1 MEGTR
6 EPFMAWIFVILFA
19 AASIAGGAAIAY
31 ITGATAV
38 LSFVAADATRYLA
51 ILPQRVLSQ
60 LDVFTFLAM
69 PLFILAGELMSRGGI
84 TRALIDLAMLI
95 VGRFKGGLGHVN
107 IATSIFL
114 SSMSGSAVADAA
126 AITSALV
133 PEMERRGYSRDY
145 AAALTV
151 ASSVLGPLIPPSIVM
166 IFYGALMNVSVA
178 ALFAG
183 GILPGLLL
191 AGGLFAFNAFAAHR
205 HGHPGGRGSDMPPVL
220 PTVLRSAP
228 ALLVPGILL
237 SGIIF
242 GVVTPTEAAALAVVA
257 ALVISFVY
265 SKIEP
270 GATMASAFASLSRHF
285 GSSLERAAILTG
297 AIFVILFAAAI
308 FGYLV
313 AIQNVPET
321 VLHLVKSAGMSGMQ
335 YMLLITLVFLLVG
348 MFMDNTMA
356 LVLLVPLLIPAA
368 IAGGADPVHL
378 GVITCLNLTIGLI
391 SPPIGGSLMVVS
403 TMSGVSYLR
412 LSRAILPFFL
422 MEVVVLVVLVMFPEI
437 TLYLPRQAGLLH

>member
-1 MEGTR
+1 
-6 EPFMAWIFVILFA
+6 MAWIFLFLLA
-19 AASIAGGAAIAY
+19 AASLAGGAAIAY
-31 ITGATAV
+31 VTGAAAV
-38 LSFVAADATRYLA
+38 LSFLAVDSARYLA

-69 PLFILAGELMSRGGI
+69 PLFMLAGELMSRGGI

-107 IATSIFL
+107 IATAIFL

-133 PEMERRGYSRDY
+133 PEMERRGYPPEYS
-145 AAALTV
+145 AALTA

-166 IFYGALMNVSVA
+166 IFYGSLMNVSVA

-183 GILPGLLL
+183 GVLPGLLM
-191 AGGLFAFNAFAAHR
+191 AAGLFAYNAFAAHR
-205 HGHPGGRGSDMPPVL
+205 YDHPGGRGTEMPPVM
-220 PTVLRSAP
+220 PTIYRSTP
-228 ALLVPGILL
+228 ALLVPAILL
-237 SGIIF
+237 AGIIF

-265 SKIEP
+265 SWLEP
-270 GATMASAFASLSRHF
+270 DASTASALKALAGHF
-285 GSSLERAAILTG
+285 SKALERAAILTG

-321 VLHLVKSAGMSGMQ
+321 VLHLVQSAGLGGLE
-335 YMLLITLVFLLVG
+335 YMLMLMVVFLLVG
-348 MFMDNTMA
+348 MIMDNTMA

-368 IAGGADPVHL
+368 IAGGADPVHV

-391 SPPIGGSLMVVS
+391 SPPVGGSLMVVS
-403 TMSGVSYLR
+403 AMSGVGYLR
-412 LSRAILPFFL
+412 LARAILPFFV
-422 MEVVVLVVLVMFPEI
+422 MEIAVLVVLVVFPEI
-437 TLYLPRQAGLLH
+437 TLFLPRQAGLIQ